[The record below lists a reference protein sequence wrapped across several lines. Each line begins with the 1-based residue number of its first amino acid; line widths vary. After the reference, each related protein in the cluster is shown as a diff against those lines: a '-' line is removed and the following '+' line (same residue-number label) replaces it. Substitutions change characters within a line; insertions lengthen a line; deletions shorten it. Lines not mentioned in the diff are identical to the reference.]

1 MNERHNNECTILNE
15 MLKPVIWTGLVR
27 LVLILSLDIKIII
40 LWSNLSEAYYI
51 CVTSKSN
58 HEIEEEEINDKKY
71 SIILKFNQNVI

>member
-40 LWSNLSEAYYI
+40 LWSNLSETYYI
-51 CVTSKSN
+51 CVTNKSN